1 MKGKLIRN
9 KYFILQVLGQDVF
22 SETFLAKNKNW
33 FSHHRYVIKRFRPI
47 LGNPRAEATRQLF
60 YQEASIL
67 KRLSGKNPQIP
78 QLCEYFIDGEDFYIV
93 RKWID
98 GLTLKQKV
106 QQQGKLSA
114 AEVEE
119 ILGSI
124 LSFLEYIH
132 SYGIVYRQLKPSS
145 IVLRRSYGLNR
156 AKKKLPVP
164 IYFGGVKELEAEKIN
179 HRGLVLAH
187 PQEYI
192 SPEQERGKSV
202 YASDLYS
209 LGLTAIYLLT
219 GKTPAQLPLD
229 PQTKQLLWH
238 QEVRDLKI
246 HLVRVIDRAICP
258 RVGDR
263 YSSATQMLQALHSP
277 PVSISQA
284 VFERGTKKPFLTSE
298 VKVISILFLS
308 GLGVLGITFLFLNSN
323 LISWFENEGDDESSK
338 ISKTDAP
345 IQTDELARGNEPQ
358 IDDFANKNELST
370 TEGDDRGIAQTP
382 LSSTSPCYSQESCS
396 AIEVLFVPAFAVGTS
411 QEQII
416 DLLGEPNRRSKG
428 YWEDSYAFLYRFI
441 PSKIDLGYLLDVE
454 TNLVRQTEVSF
465 AKSVDLLTIQQAAQ
479 RLLAD
484 NYSTDIESHLNQI
497 YLNNSDRYQFEIDN
511 LEGVIKRDPKDRIYL
526 GIWDSTFH

>member
-9 KYFILQVLGQDVF
+9 QYSILQVLGQDVF
-22 SETFLAKNKNW
+22 SETFLAKDKNW

-114 AEVEE
+114 AEVEQ
-119 ILGSI
+119 ILDSI

-132 SYGIVYRQLKPSS
+132 NYGIIYRQLKPSS
-145 IVLRRSYGLNR
+145 IILRRSHWLNR
-156 AKKKLPVP
+156 SRKELPIP
-164 IYFGGVKELEAEKIN
+164 IYFGGVKELEAERLN

-187 PQEYI
+187 QQEYS

-219 GKTPAQLPLD
+219 GKTPAQLRLD
-229 PQTKQLLWH
+229 PRTKQLLWH

-258 RVGDR
+258 RVSDR

-277 PVSISQA
+277 PVNISKA
-284 VFERGTKKPFLTSE
+284 VFEGRTKKYFTSE
-298 VKVISILFLS
+298 VKVISSLFLL
-308 GLGVLGITFLFLNSN
+308 GLGTLGMTFLFLDSN
-323 LISWFENEGDDESSK
+323 LTPWFEKEGDNFNE
-338 ISKTDAP
+338 ISKTDAS
-345 IQTDELARGNEPQ
+345 ISTDKLGKENETQ
-358 IDDFANKNELST
+358 IEANKTKST
-370 TEGDDRGIAQTP
+370 TKADDSVAQT
-382 LSSTSPCYSQESCS
+382 LNSTLPCYSKESCS
-396 AIEVLFVPAFAVGTS
+396 AIGVLFVPAIGVGTS
-411 QEQII
+411 QQQII
-416 DLLGEPNRRSKG
+416 DLLGEPDRRNKG
-428 YWEDSYAFLYRFI
+428 YWQNSHAFLYRFI
-441 PSKIDLGYLLDVE
+441 PNQIDLGYLLDVE
-454 TNLVRQTEVSF
+454 TNIVRQTEVSF

-484 NYSTDIESHLNQI
+484 NYSADLEDRLNQI

-511 LEGVIKRDPKDRIYL
+511 LEGVIKRNPSNHIYL

>member
-22 SETFLAKNKNW
+22 SETFLAKDKNW

-47 LGNPRAEATRQLF
+47 LGNPEAEATRQLF

-67 KRLSGKNPQIP
+67 KRLSGNNPQIP

-114 AEVEE
+114 VEVEQ
-119 ILGSI
+119 ILASI
-124 LSFLEYIH
+124 LSFLDYIH
-132 SYGIVYRQLKPSS
+132 SYGIVYHQLKPSS
-145 IVLRRSYGLNR
+145 IVLRRSHWLNR
-156 AKKKLPVP
+156 AKELPVP
-164 IYFGGVKELEAEKIN
+164 IYFGGVKELETEIN
-179 HRGLVLAH
+179 HRGLVVAYQ
-187 PQEYI
+187 QEYT
-192 SPEQERGKSV
+192 SPEQERGRSV

-229 PQTKQLLWH
+229 PQTKQLVWH

-258 RVGDR
+258 HVSDR
-263 YSSATQMLQALHSP
+263 YSSATQMLRALHSP
-277 PVSISQA
+277 PVSISKR
-284 VFERGTKKPFLTSE
+284 VVGETTKKPFLTSE
-298 VKVISILFLS
+298 VKVISMLFLL
-308 GLGVLGITFLFLNSN
+308 GLGVLGIAFLFLNPDQ
-323 LISWFENEGDDESSK
+323 ISWFDSGESSTILKTDPSISVDKLERENEARPKLGDRSS
-338 ISKTDAP
+338 
-345 IQTDELARGNEPQ
+345 
-358 IDDFANKNELST
+358 LST
-370 TEGDDRGIAQTP
+370 TEADDNIAKT
-382 LSSTSPCYSQESCS
+382 LNSTSPCYSKESCS
-396 AIEVLFVPAFAVGTS
+396 AIEVIFVPAVGVGTS
-411 QEQII
+411 QQQII
-416 DLLGEPNRRSKG
+416 DLLGEPDRRSKG
-428 YWEDSYAFLYRFI
+428 YWQNSYALLYRFI
-441 PSKIDLGYLLDVE
+441 PSKINLGYLLDVE
-454 TNLVRQTEVSF
+454 TNIVRQTEVSF

-484 NYSTDIESHLNQI
+484 RYSADLEDRLNQI

-511 LEGVIKRDPKDRIYL
+511 LEGTIERDPKDRIYL
-526 GIWDSTFH
+526 GIWDSTFHR

>member
-33 FSHHRYVIKRFRPI
+33 FCDHRYVIKRFRPI

-93 RKWID
+93 REWID

-164 IYFGGVKELEAEKIN
+164 IYFGGVKELEAEIN

-202 YASDLYS
+202 YASDIYS

-263 YSSATQMLQALHSP
+263 YSSATQMLRALHSP
-277 PVSISQA
+277 PVSISEKI
-284 VFERGTKKPFLTSE
+284 VEHSGKRLFLTSE
-298 VKVISILFLS
+298 VKVIFSLFLLGS
-308 GLGVLGITFLFLNSN
+308 GVLGVTFLFLSRDR
-323 LISWFENEGDDESSK
+323 ISWFKEGESSK
-338 ISKTDAP
+338 VL
-345 IQTDELARGNEPQ
+345 QTDGLITADKLEREELQLELA
-358 IDDFANKNELST
+358 NKSPLST
-370 TEGDDRGIAQTP
+370 AETDDNIAP
-382 LSSTSPCYSQESCS
+382 SLNSTSSCYSKESCS

-411 QEQII
+411 QQQII
-416 DLLGEPNRRSKG
+416 DLLGEPNRTSKG

-441 PSKIDLGYLLDVE
+441 PSKINLGYLLDVE

-511 LEGVIKRDPKDRIYL
+511 LEGTIERDPQDRIYL

>member
-1 MKGKLIRN
+1 MEGKLIQN
-9 KYFILQVLGQDVF
+9 KYSILQVLGQDVF
-22 SETFLAKNKNW
+22 SETFLAKDRNW
-33 FSHHRYVIKRFRPI
+33 LSRDRYVIKRFRPI

-78 QLCEYFIDGEDFYIV
+78 QLREYFIDGEDFYIV

-114 AEVEE
+114 VEVER
-119 ILGSI
+119 ILDSI

-145 IVLRRSYGLNR
+145 IVLRRSHWFNR
-156 AKKKLPVP
+156 TRKELPIP
-164 IYFGGVKELEAEKIN
+164 IYFGGVKEIEAERLN

-187 PQEYI
+187 QQEYS

-219 GKTPAQLPLD
+219 GLTPAQLPVD

-258 RVGDR
+258 RISDR

-277 PVSISQA
+277 PVSIST
-284 VFERGTKKPFLTSE
+284 VVETGKKPFSTE
-298 VKVISILFLS
+298 VKMVLS
-308 GLGVLGITFLFLNSN
+308 LLLLGSGALGITFLFLNSD
-323 LISWFENEGDDESSK
+323 LISRFENEDDSSK
-338 ISKTDAP
+338 ILKPDAVIETDKLNANKP
-345 IQTDELARGNEPQ
+345 PVE
-358 IDDFANKNELST
+358 DFAKSEST
-370 TEGDDRGIAQTP
+370 AEGDDITQT
-382 LSSTSPCYSQESCS
+382 LNSTSPCYSKESCS
-396 AIEVLFVPAFAVGTS
+396 AIEVLFVPAFGVGTS
-411 QEQII
+411 RQQII
-416 DLLGEPNRRSKG
+416 DLLGEPDRTSEG
-428 YWEDSYAFLYRFI
+428 YWQNSYTFLYQFV
-441 PSKIDLGYLLDVE
+441 PSQIDLGYLLDVE

-465 AKSVDLLTIQQAAQ
+465 AQSVDLLTIQQAAQ

-484 NYSTDIESHLNQI
+484 RYSADLEDNLNQI
-497 YLNNSDRYQFEIDN
+497 YMNNSDRYQFKIDN
-511 LEGVIKRDPKDRIYL
+511 LEGVIERNPSNHIYL